1 MLIDVVRACVKKRN
15 LHFIGTVIAFLPS
28 LFAQSQWGPKEGPQ
42 RDPQLGLTKGCI
54 GFSLRRLRF
63 LSAARSG
70 PIKPEAQGIAQ
81 P

>member
-1 MLIDVVRACVKKRN
+1 MLIDVVRACVKKRI
-15 LHFIGTVIAFLPS
+15 LHFIGTVIACLPS

-42 RDPQLGLTKGCI
+42 RDPQLGLTESI

>member
-1 MLIDVVRACVKKRN
+1 MLIDVVRACVKKRI

-28 LFAQSQWGPKEGPQ
+28 LFAQSQ
-42 RDPQLGLTKGCI
+42 LGQVAQKRYTARPYRKHRLLP
-54 GFSLRRLRF
+54 LRRLRF
-63 LSAARSG
+63 LSAARSA